1 MTRSPRPCR
10 SLLAITAAV
19 ALTGCAATDGQTPVG
34 PPRDAIAGFPMHL
47 QNCGHPVDIAAPPQR
62 AVSIN
67 QPATELMLTLGLAD
81 QMIGTASWSDPVLP
95 SLADANARV
104 PLISRNF
111 PSFERLIADD
121 PDFVYSAFDYSFT
134 QEGVAPREEFARF
147 GIPTYQSTSE
157 CGGQDAEQQRAW
169 GIDDLYAEI
178 RDIAA
183 IFGIVDR
190 GEQLIESLDGR
201 MTDAAAGLDA
211 ADVSMMWWYAATR
224 TPYIA
229 GCCGAPGLI
238 TNAVGAHNAFDD
250 SARLWPE
257 ISWESIL
264 DRDPDV
270 LILADLT
277 RGDDGDSAQAKIDFL
292 QSDPVARRL
301 TAVRE
306 KRWIIIAGTAM
317 DPSVRNVDAV
327 EAVAGGLR
335 DLGLAK

>member
-1 MTRSPRPCR
+1 M
-10 SLLAITAAV
+10 
-19 ALTGCAATDGQTPVG
+19 
-34 PPRDAIAGFPMHL
+34 AGFPVHL
-47 QNCGHPVDIAAPPQR
+47 QNCGRPVDIAAPPQR

-81 QMIGTASWSDPVLP
+81 RMIGTASWSDPVLP

-104 PLISRNF
+104 PLISKHF
-111 PSFERLIADD
+111 PSFEGVIADD

-134 QEGVAPREEFARF
+134 HEGVAPREEFARF
-147 GIPTYQSTSE
+147 GIPTYQSSSE
-157 CGGQDAEQQRAW
+157 CGGQDAEQRRTW
-169 GIDDLYAEI
+169 TIDDLYAEI
-178 RDIAA
+178 RDISA
-183 IFGIVDR
+183 IFGITDR

-201 MTDAAAGLDA
+201 MADSAAGLDVG
-211 ADVSMMWWYAATR
+211 DVSVLWWYAATR

-238 TNAVGAHNAFDD
+238 TDAVGARNAFDD

-277 RGDDGDSAQAKIDFL
+277 RGDDGDSAQAKIEFL
-292 QSDPVARRL
+292 QSDPVARNL

-306 KRWIIIAGTAM
+306 KRWIVIPGTAM

-327 EAVAGGLR
+327 EIVADGMR
-335 DLGLAK
+335 KLGLAK

>member
-1 MTRSPRPCR
+1 MTLNARPCR
-10 SLLAITAAV
+10 ILLAITALML
-19 ALTGCAATDGQTPVG
+19 LTGCGAADSYAPADRPGEAT
-34 PPRDAIAGFPMHL
+34 AGFPVHL
-47 QNCGHPVDIAAPPQR
+47 RNCGHPVDIATPPQR
-62 AVSIN
+62 TISIN
-67 QPATELMLTLGLAD
+67 QPATELMLTLGLEKS
-81 QMIGTASWSDPVLP
+81 MIGTASWSDPVLP

-104 PLISRNF
+104 PLISKNF
-111 PSFERLIADD
+111 PSFERVLAED

-134 QEGVAPREEFARF
+134 HEGVAPRDDFARF
-147 GIPTYQSTSE
+147 GIPTYQSSSE
-157 CGGQDAEQQRAW
+157 CGGQDAEQRRAW

-178 RDIAA
+178 RDIST
-183 IFGIVDR
+183 IFGIAAR

-201 MTDAAAGLDA
+201 MADAASGLDVG
-211 ADVSMMWWYAATR
+211 DVSMMWWYAATR

-238 TNAVGAHNAFDD
+238 TGAVGAHNAFED

-257 ISWESIL
+257 ISWESVL

-277 RGDDGDSAQAKIDFL
+277 RGDDGDSAQAKIEFL
-292 QSDPVARRL
+292 QSDPVARQL

-306 KRWIIIAGTAM
+306 KRWIVIAGTAM

-327 EAVAGGLR
+327 ESVADGLR
-335 DLGLAK
+335 KLGMA